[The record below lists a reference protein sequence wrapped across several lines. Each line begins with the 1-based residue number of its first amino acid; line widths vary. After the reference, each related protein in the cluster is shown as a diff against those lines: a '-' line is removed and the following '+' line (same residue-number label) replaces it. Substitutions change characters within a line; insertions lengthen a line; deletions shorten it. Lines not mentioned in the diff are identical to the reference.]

1 MTAQNFLQ
9 VLAGKKVNA
18 NFLSITHS
26 RALLDNDKPA
36 EDAMAHH

>member
-18 NFLSITHS
+18 NSHNIMHDEASSDSGF
-26 RALLDNDKPA
+26 PA
-36 EDAMAHH
+36 V